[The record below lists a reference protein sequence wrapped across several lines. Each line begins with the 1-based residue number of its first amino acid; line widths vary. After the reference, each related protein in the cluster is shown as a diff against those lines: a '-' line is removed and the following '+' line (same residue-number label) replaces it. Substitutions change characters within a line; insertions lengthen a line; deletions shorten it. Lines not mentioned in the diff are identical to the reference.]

1 MKNTKVKAITNYN
14 TLNLSAKQL
23 EILNCLSKIQNGAN
37 FKIQYAKDCS
47 SKVSAKFKGNS
58 VTKITTSS
66 VRKGIDYE
74 NLYSTIEKRNMG
86 IDKSN
91 RPLCYSHIDKVLCKH
106 NTKEQYYVMLFPNPN
121 GKPHSQF
128 FLNGNPI
135 SKEEL
140 YASEIMQPSFW
151 KTSETKPDTMLLSL
165 DNIVKVF

>member
-1 MKNTKVKAITNYN
+1 MKNTNVKAITNYN
-14 TLNLSAKQL
+14 TLNLSSKQL

-91 RPLCYSHIDKVLCKH
+91 RP
-106 NTKEQYYVMLFPNPN
+106 
-121 GKPHSQF
+121 
-128 FLNGNPI
+128 
-135 SKEEL
+135 
-140 YASEIMQPSFW
+140 
-151 KTSETKPDTMLLSL
+151 
-165 DNIVKVF
+165 